1 MSTYTFGIGYVFA
14 RRTDVTNPTPDY
26 LGVAQSFDFSM
37 DQSIKTLMGQFKVA
51 VDAAGA
57 ELKITGKVKF
67 ARLQGQ
73 LLNDLLFGQ
82 TLSTGTGKQI
92 SVVVNGLP
100 EQHAAGATVTVTQSA
115 TFSEDLGVFYAAGTT
130 PGKQL
135 TRVASAPAVG
145 SYSVNESTG
154 VYTFNASETGTL
166 NFFYEYG
173 VTTMGEIAIANT
185 LMGTIPSFELHYQ
198 HYYVN
203 NLGIANTFHIKLNA
217 CRGGKFDM
225 PFKNT
230 DYEVTDWDFTAFA
243 DGSGNIGT
251 IDFTE

>member
-1 MSTYTFGIGYVFA
+1 MSLYTFGLGYILC

-37 DQSIKTLMGQFKVA
+37 DQTLKELVGQFKLP
-51 VDAAGA
+51 VDVAGA

-67 ARLQGQ
+67 ARLQAQ

-82 TLSTGTGKQI
+82 TITSGGGKQI

-115 TFSEDLGVFYAAGTT
+115 TFLEDLGVFYAAGTT

-135 TRVASAPAVG
+135 TRVAATPAVG
-145 SYSVNESTG
+145 SYAVNEGTG
-154 VYTFNASETGTL
+154 VYTFNASETGNL

-173 VTTMGEIAIANT
+173 VTTLNSIAVANT
-185 LMGTIPSFELHYQ
+185 LMGTLPAFEVHYQ

-203 NLGIANTFHIKLNA
+203 NLGLVNGLHIKLNA
-217 CRGGKFDM
+217 CRGGKFGM

-230 DYEVTDWDFTAFA
+230 DYQVNDWDFTAFA
-243 DGSGNIGT
+243 DGSGNVMTWDLI
-251 IDFTE
+251 E